1 MTKSVELQFDTEIRA
16 ASDPNSISQAK
27 NLLGKGQLVAIPTET
42 VYGLAANAFS
52 EEAVARI
59 FDVKGR
65 PANNPLIVHV
75 SSVEMAQDCVSA
87 WPDEADI
94 LAENFWPGP
103 LSMILPKSEKI
114 SNIVTAGGLTVAVR
128 CPSHSIMKDIL
139 GQCGFPLAAPSAN
152 LSNRVSPTKAEYV
165 ADQLS
170 GRIPLILDGGACQI
184 GIESTVIDLTGQT
197 PTILR
202 LGLISQDHLQEVL
215 GDVRVAAFE
224 NEANEMLKSPGQLQ
238 SHYSPRAKVIIG
250 EGSWEDLLNKLNKN
264 THVIACESVPNN
276 WSPDTWHEMPKTVQG
291 YAKKIYETLNRCDQ
305 ANAESILIQPLP
317 LESEWDAVRDRLSRA
332 SIN

>member
-1 MTKSVELQFDTEIRA
+1 
-16 ASDPNSISQAK
+16 
-27 NLLGKGQLVAIPTET
+27 
-42 VYGLAANAFS
+42 
-52 EEAVARI
+52 
-59 FDVKGR
+59 
-65 PANNPLIVHV
+65 
-75 SSVEMAQDCVSA
+75 
-87 WPDEADI
+87 
-94 LAENFWPGP
+94 
-103 LSMILPKSEKI
+103 
-114 SNIVTAGGLTVAVR
+114 
-128 CPSHSIMKDIL
+128 MKDIL

-165 ADQLS
+165 ADQLT

-250 EGSWEDLLNKLNKN
+250 DGSWEDLLNKLKLKKVVKN
-264 THVIACESVPNN
+264 MLQKVC
-276 WSPDTWHEMPKTVQG
+276 
-291 YAKKIYETLNRCDQ
+291 
-305 ANAESILIQPLP
+305 
-317 LESEWDAVRDRLSRA
+317 
-332 SIN
+332 

>member
-1 MTKSVELQFDTEIRA
+1 MTESVELQFDTEIRV
-16 ASDPNSISQAK
+16 ASDPDSIRQAK

-52 EEAVARI
+52 PEAVARI

-75 SSVEMAQDCVSA
+75 SSVKMARDCVSA
-87 WPDEADI
+87 WPDDADI
-94 LAENFWPGP
+94 LAEKFWPGP
-103 LSMILPKSEKI
+103 LSMVLPKSDKI
-114 SNIVTAGGLTVAVR
+114 SNIVTAGGHTVAVR

-184 GIESTVIDLTGQT
+184 GIESTVIDLTGAT

-202 LGLISQDHLQEVL
+202 LGLISQDQLQEVL
-215 GDVRVAAFE
+215 GEVRLAFE
-224 NEANEMLKSPGQLQ
+224 IGANETLKSPGQLRC
-238 SHYSPRAKVIIG
+238 HYSPRARVILV
-250 EGSWEDLLNKLNKN
+250 EGSWEDLLNKSDKN
-264 THVIACESVPNN
+264 AHVIACESAPSNRD
-276 WSPDTWHEMPKTVQG
+276 PDTWHEMPKTVQG

-317 LESEWDAVRDRLSRA
+317 LGSEWDAVRDRLSRA
-332 SIN
+332 SMN